1 MHRVMAQAEL
11 EHASQESEL
20 EFEALSLRI
29 LAERKNM
36 QSDPQYCPEL
46 WELLEE
52 AWVLQTAG
60 DSDEDSRI
68 TGEVK
73 SSGDA
78 SPDSTSHPGN
88 ISLEAR

>member
-11 EHASQESEL
+11 EHASQESEE
-20 EFEALSLRI
+20 EFNDLSCRI

-36 QSDPQYCPEL
+36 QADAEYQPEL

-52 AWVLQTAG
+52 AWALQTAG
-60 DSDEDSRI
+60 EPNEDSGI
-68 TGEVK
+68 INEVE

-78 SPDSTSHPGN
+78 SPDTASHSGY
-88 ISLEAR
+88 SD